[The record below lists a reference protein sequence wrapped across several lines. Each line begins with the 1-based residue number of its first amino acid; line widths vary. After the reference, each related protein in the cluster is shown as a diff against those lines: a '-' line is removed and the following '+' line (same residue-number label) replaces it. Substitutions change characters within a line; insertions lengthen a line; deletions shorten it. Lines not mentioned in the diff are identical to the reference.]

1 MNRLS
6 GYWDLK
12 TSKAL
17 SSNWK
22 NMRNFFQHFRH
33 LLMIYLTS

>member
-1 MNRLS
+1 MKRLCR
-6 GYWDLK
+6 YWDLK

-33 LLMIYLTS
+33 SLMIYLKS